1 MVEIGEKN
9 TVRWA
14 FGKDERL
21 GNATNWKCLLT
32 EVPTNRNIWAKNLGC
47 DKSRTSSSSN
57 DISNR
62 NIWNIP
68 PGTPKYKYERSSC
81 IKKVLEGLGNVEVF
95 VESKPWCGLMS

>member
-1 MVEIGEKN
+1 LKKIRNVGPTFSKTFDIKTWWKLEKKN

-32 EVPTNRNIWAKNLGC
+32 EVPTNRNMWEKEPWMRQKPNIQQFE
-47 DKSRTSSSSN
+47 

-68 PGTPKYKYERSSC
+68 PGTPKFKYERIS
-81 IKKVLEGLGNVEVF
+81 V
-95 VESKPWCGLMS
+95 